1 MTFRSVHH
9 PGSASRALV
18 AARAQAGPVA
28 SGLLCVMVVALAAA
42 LQGYPV
48 LRPLM
53 LVVPVVYASAA
64 AVGMYIVQRQP
75 AEVIV
80 AGSKG
85 VIRSVWDVTG
95 PGPAILTPIHSA
107 MPRREGLVV
116 GLGDEVVTLRPED
129 WPQLEDV
136 HRTLADAARLAE
148 LESGTVSWT

>member
-9 PGSASRALV
+9 PGSASRAMV
-18 AARAQAGPVA
+18 AAKAQSGPVA
-28 SGLLCVMVVALAAA
+28 FALLCVMVVALAAA

-48 LRPLM
+48 LKPL
-53 LVVPVVYASAA
+53 LFIVPGVYTAAA
-64 AVGMYIVQRQP
+64 AVGMYVVQRRP

-85 VIRSVWDVTG
+85 AIRSAWDVTG
-95 PGPAILTPIHSA
+95 AGPTLLVPIHSA

-129 WPQLEDV
+129 WPQLEEV
-136 HRTLADAARLAE
+136 HRALADAARLAD
-148 LESGTVSWT
+148 LERGPVSWT

>member
-28 SGLLCVMVVALAAA
+28 FALLCVMIVALAAA

-53 LVVPVVYASAA
+53 LIVPGVYACAA
-64 AVGMYIVQRQP
+64 AVGMYVVQRRP
-75 AEVIV
+75 AEVVV
-80 AGSKG
+80 AGASG
-85 VIRSVWDVTG
+85 AIRSVWEVSGD
-95 PGPAILTPIHSA
+95 GPALLVPVHSA

-116 GLGDEVVTLRPED
+116 GIGDEVITLRPED

-136 HRTLADAARLAE
+136 HRALAEAARRAD
-148 LESGTVSWT
+148 LERGPVSWT